1 MMKALVAVFILA
13 ATAAAG
19 QTTGPAAEPAPLTC
33 LLAPARTS
41 DIGSPAAGVVRE
53 VPVSRSDYVAAGDLL
68 VRLDQ
73 SLARADLAAT
83 EIRIEGLRAR
93 IDRSARLGETNLIPI
108 DELEQIRTELKLAQ
122 AEADRARLELE
133 QTEIRAPF
141 AGYVADIDVAPG
153 ELTGAEP
160 LLRLIDVSVLD
171 AEMVFVDEALGQI
184 ATGDRVRLAV
194 DRAGTEVDAE
204 VTAIDSFVDP
214 ASNTFTVV
222 AEVDNAD
229 LSLPSGLSCR
239 VAAWPE

>member
-19 QTTGPAAEPAPLTC
+19 QTTAPAAEPAPLTC